1 VALEHVG
8 TVRGLLP
15 GEQRTEVL
23 DCRHLLPCAFEG
35 TAWFAGAPA
44 AFVRIKLTTGAK
56 PDRKVVVLDADEHGR
71 FAGEITAGTYAVT
84 AEVRVDGRA
93 KPQLVVCRAGLE
105 LSPGQRVVRKLE
117 FVAR

>member
-1 VALEHVG
+1 
-8 TVRGLLP
+8 
-15 GEQRTEVL
+15 
-23 DCRHLLPCAFEG
+23 
-35 TAWFAGAPA
+35 
-44 AFVRIKLTTGAK
+44 
-56 PDRKVVVLDADEHGR
+56 VLDADEHGR

-93 KPQLVVCRAGLE
+93 KPQPVVCRAGLE